1 MKRFFAVLLSVSMF
15 GIWSCT
21 HDRSFD
27 ETGAQG
33 QPFDKCPVDFS
44 VAGFDLQQAASKTT
58 TINLTEGTTVRVL
71 VYQRAATAPDPGRD
85 RYVTEKTYRIHSDGS
100 FLPCETD
107 AAGVVTVPTA
117 GPLELVGGEY
127 DFYAYAPALEMT
139 ARPTLSVGHGTD
151 FIATAPVSQRVAGR
165 RTYVDLLFTHKAAQL
180 HFTVRRKAD
189 ANTVYS
195 VAMQEQG
202 VKVEKL
208 AASPASY
215 TLGGEI
221 AVSGSAYS
229 GVSEIPGSRFTPINE
244 YTTAV
249 LDTVLAREP
258 NALGGDDLRL
268 TFHVR
273 INDALYKTYT
283 TTLSAMELRPGH
295 RYRFD
300 VLVKDG
306 GAVLTLFELLPWTR
320 NVLTDLEVGGDPSN
334 GIVLGEWTEAGWSTG
349 LGDEGVVPF

>member
-27 ETGAQG
+27 EAGAQG

-58 TINLTEGTTVRVL
+58 AINLTEGTTVRVL
-71 VYQRAATAPDPGRD
+71 VYRRAATAPDPGRD

-180 HFTVRRKAD
+180 HFTVRGCFCVGDTKTRRGRVMNEPSIVFCPLFSRGD
-189 ANTVYS
+189 GRHFRNRCVYLS
-195 VAMQEQG
+195 NQ
-202 VKVEKL
+202 
-208 AASPASY
+208 
-215 TLGGEI
+215 
-221 AVSGSAYS
+221 
-229 GVSEIPGSRFTPINE
+229 SR
-244 YTTAV
+244 
-249 LDTVLAREP
+249 
-258 NALGGDDLRL
+258 
-268 TFHVR
+268 
-273 INDALYKTYT
+273 
-283 TTLSAMELRPGH
+283 
-295 RYRFD
+295 
-300 VLVKDG
+300 
-306 GAVLTLFELLPWTR
+306 
-320 NVLTDLEVGGDPSN
+320 EV
-334 GIVLGEWTEAGWSTG
+334 
-349 LGDEGVVPF
+349 